1 MARDIYYRDM
11 NRLNNEYHS
20 LMDQAASV
28 SLSNSGA
35 PTRAEAKLYQRAAEI
50 CAQGAANSTRELQT
64 QWMERQ
70 RECEQNIRRIVQAL
84 NPDILRRSRQAD
96 AAPNRA
102 AAEPA
107 ADSRGA
113 EDKKQ

>member
-84 NPDILRRSRQAD
+84 NPDIPVSYTHLTL
-96 AAPNRA
+96 PTILLV
-102 AAEPA
+102 
-107 ADSRGA
+107 
-113 EDKKQ
+113 

>member
-96 AAPNRA
+96 ATPNRA

-107 ADSRGA
+107 AA
-113 EDKKQ
+113 